1 MQNNDLITIAAVLAA
16 LLSALY
22 ARHARDAARQANDI
36 SVHQTLRPLRLA
48 VYQSMKQFSHFCTT
62 YRTLQHVG
70 AVKGTRD
77 LVEQLEIFKWEIDQ
91 HGPLAMPDVEDK
103 ASQFEKK
110 AWQMQRLLDR
120 IAGGQNNPHDPAY
133 DSAEENLDGLV
144 DWFATE
150 HRQLRIL
157 FQPYLDVA

>member
-1 MQNNDLITIAAVLAA
+1 MPNSDLIAIAAVLAA

-22 ARHARDAARQANDI
+22 ARHARDVARRANDI
-36 SVHQTLRPLRLA
+36 SIQQTLRSLRLA

-70 AVKGTRD
+70 AVNGTHD
-77 LVEQLEIFKWEIDQ
+77 LIEQIESFKWEIDQ
-91 HGPLAMPDVEDK
+91 HGPLAMPDVEDR
-103 ASQFEKK
+103 ASQFDKK

-120 IAGGQNNPHDPAY
+120 ISGGQNNPHDPIY
-133 DSAEENLDGLV
+133 NSAEDNLNGLV

-150 HRQLRIL
+150 HRQLKTL

>member
-1 MQNNDLITIAAVLAA
+1 MQNSDLIAVAALLAA

-22 ARHARDAARQANDI
+22 ARHARDTARRANDI

-70 AVKGTRD
+70 AVKGARD
-77 LVEQLEIFKWEIDQ
+77 LVEQIESFKWEIDQ
-91 HGPLAMPDVEDK
+91 HGPLAMPDVENK

-110 AWQMQRLLDR
+110 AWQMQVLLDR
-120 IAGGQNNPHDPAY
+120 IAGGQHNPHDSAY
-133 DSAEENLDGLV
+133 GSAEENLDGLL

-150 HRQLRIL
+150 GRQLKTL
-157 FQPYLDVA
+157 FQPYLDAA

>member
-1 MQNNDLITIAAVLAA
+1 MPDSDPIAIAALLAA

-22 ARHARDAARQANDI
+22 TRHARDAARRANDI
-36 SVHQTLRPLRLA
+36 SVQQTLRPLRLA
-48 VYQSMKQFSHFCTT
+48 VYQTMKQFSHFCTT

-70 AVKGTRD
+70 AVYSTRD
-77 LVEQLEIFKWEIDQ
+77 LVEQIESFKWEIDQ
-91 HGPLAMPDVEDK
+91 HGPLAMPNVEDK

-120 IAGGQNNPHDPAY
+120 IAVGQNNPHDPAY
-133 DSAEENLDGLV
+133 NSAEENLDGLV

-150 HRQLRIL
+150 HRQLKTL
-157 FQPYLDVA
+157 FQPYLGVA